1 MAKPCAHERETLT
14 SNWPFNMDVIVLRY
28 TKDTKVELKISKAY
42 LVAVF
47 LHGEK
52 FPHTSEQFNQ
62 SINHN

>member
-1 MAKPCAHERETLT
+1 MEP
-14 SNWPFNMDVIVLRY
+14 NWPFNMDVIALRY

-62 SINHN
+62 S